1 MGRRTE
7 EVTVGGR
14 EFRLTMLP
22 ATRGQ
27 ELFARLCRH
36 IVPPATKAFAGGGFT
51 SIAALMGGDLRG
63 LGPGLADGV
72 AQLLGNL
79 NEAEQ
84 RAILKELFSD
94 AYMRAEDEKFVK
106 LADVYEDAFAGRV
119 EDIYTLALEALKLNY
134 SGFYA
139 RLSTAISSAH
149 ARAEAEKK
157 QAAAA

>member
-36 IVPPATKAFAGGGFT
+36 VVPPAAKAFAGSGFK
-51 SIAALMGGDLRG
+51 SIASLMEGDLRG
-63 LGPGLADGV
+63 LGAGLADGV

-84 RAILKELFSD
+84 RLILKELLSD
-94 AYMRAEDEKFVK
+94 AYMRGEDEKFVK

-119 EDIYTLALEALKLNY
+119 EDIYELALESLKLNY

-139 RLSTAISSAH
+139 KLSAAISSGITK
-149 ARAEAEKK
+149 AEAEQKP
-157 QAAAA
+157 AAAA